1 MTDFRGSG
9 LLGLRHLWQF
19 NIADSRAEKVFKVGT
34 GQKTWYFFAATGIN
48 ISGKVIEFIEEGK
61 CDKYFY
67 EQNEEINFYL
77 FTQKLY
83 NEFFYEFNE
92 LWIERGYTDFMKV
105 NSTLEEFMML
115 KADNIF
121 HKLIV
126 VTIAI
131 NTVFQFISI
140 FTGWVFYVD
149 ETNHY
154 SHGRFY
160 FIYVFFYLSI
170 IILSIV
176 QFAIYGKK
184 FRRQNIFSLYCI
196 VMFTIVGIAMQELLG
211 GEVRT
216 AYISLTIGFALLFIH
231 YSEFSQLAAD
241 DKIHEQM
248 IQITVDPLTGISN
261 RYAYAQA
268 LKDIDKEE
276 LAKNTVV
283 FSIDINSL
291 KKINDTLGHSAGDEL
306 ICAAADLI
314 STVFMEYGICYRTG
328 GDEFVVLTKMEKDM
342 IDVLISQLEEKTS
355 VWHGKS
361 VSDLSLSIGSACIS
375 DNPEISIENLINIA
389 DKEMYKA
396 KLAYYI
402 STGNERR
409 KI

>member
-1 MTDFRGSG
+1 MTYYTSVIFLTWFMLLILGVLVKENDRLSKKDKKIRYFAYAIIAVSSLAEWSGVMLNGCRDIPGWFIRIDKFFDYFLTPFAGGIIVLQFRD
-9 LLGLRHLWQF
+9 R
-19 NIADSRAEKVFKVGT
+19 
-34 GQKTWYFFAATGIN
+34 
-48 ISGKVIEFIEEGK
+48 
-61 CDKYFY
+61 
-67 EQNEEINFYL
+67 
-77 FTQKLY
+77 
-83 NEFFYEFNE
+83 
-92 LWIERGYTDFMKV
+92 
-105 NSTLEEFMML
+105 
-115 KADNIF
+115 NIF

-268 LKDIDKEE
+268 LKDIDKEK